1 MLRKVA
7 SATEKQTMNRDPQK
21 TSSGLVSQ
29 GAVIMANGKLL
40 ATRDVS
46 RHMRCIHLLS
56 QPPWNKTNVT
66 ICPLWAWALY
76 ACFEANV
83 KTPEKRETGDERRE
97 TRQGKRPP
105 KGPRNVTICPPSCPA
120 K

>member
-46 RHMRCIHLLS
+46 RNMRCIHLLS
-56 QPPWNKTNVT
+56 QPPWQQNKWDNLSPVGLGRL
-66 ICPLWAWALY
+66 CLL
-76 ACFEANV
+76 
-83 KTPEKRETGDERRE
+83 RG
-97 TRQGKRPP
+97 
-105 KGPRNVTICPPSCPA
+105 
-120 K
+120 